1 VSDNAIGRN
10 VMDRKQR
17 NWVTAVISLGAA
29 YLLLWMVAFFYAD
42 ILPKLLVVT
51 MGALMVV
58 AVIAPTL
65 VFAFGPASLLARYPA
80 TVRPLAQAQSSML
93 VIWIA
98 GSGLFSVVRGTL
110 PERLA
115 EISLGRYFDR
125 WICTS
130 GYERI
135 WIRKL
140 RPKADG
146 SSKTRGARGVAE
158 LANQSHRFEARS
170 YASPLGVG
178 RT

>member
-1 VSDNAIGRN
+1 
-10 VMDRKQR
+10 MDGKQR

-29 YLLLWMVAFFYAD
+29 YLLLWMVVFFYAD

-110 PERLA
+110 PERLS
-115 EISLGRYFDR
+115 EILWVAILIGGFAPVVMSAFGYGRLGRR
-125 WICTS
+125 LTEAAKQE
-130 GYERI
+130 ER
-135 WIRKL
+135 
-140 RPKADG
+140 
-146 SSKTRGARGVAE
+146 
-158 LANQSHRFEARS
+158 EAWRS
-170 YASPLGVG
+170 
-178 RT
+178 